1 MTNMPEVKLS
11 QHLIFISTATA
22 IIISDQI
29 TKSMVRTNMSL
40 GQSIPADGK
49 FRLSFST
56 NDGAVF
62 GLPLNSTFLVITA
75 CIIVAATVWL
85 YLLYLSGKSRLLQV
99 GTGLV
104 LGGAVGNLTD
114 RFRFGAVTDF
124 IDIRLWGNYH
134 WPSFNIAD
142 AALTIGISIL
152 AFSLLSMSKPKA

>member
-1 MTNMPEVKLS
+1 
-11 QHLIFISTATA
+11 
-22 IIISDQI
+22 
-29 TKSMVRTNMSL
+29 MSL

>member
-1 MTNMPEVKLS
+1 
-11 QHLIFISTATA
+11 
-22 IIISDQI
+22 
-29 TKSMVRTNMSL
+29 MSL

-152 AFSLLSMSKPKA
+152 AFSLLSMAKPKA